1 MMPGLMITPS
11 LPHPPRLP
19 NARSRAALLRRI
31 EAMAVRGRECHW
43 SLMPPEVSRRLG
55 AGVARFGDAFA
66 TRLTRSHALRSNR
79 VIGFGH
85 RGGASQATLDAIV
98 GWYRDAGVRRF
109 SLLLGP
115 GPQAA
120 RIGGWLEA
128 RGFRHHE
135 GYVMLLRPPAP
146 APRARRGTL
155 RVRRASR
162 AEAGKVVDLYGGI
175 FGYPPSHRAWMIASA
190 VGSGQ
195 EHYLARIGAT
205 TVGAGTIRIERDLA
219 WLGGGATLPR
229 WRKRGAHAALI
240 VARLRRAAR
249 AGCRWV
255 WVETSAPVPGHPD
268 GSRRNLLS
276 LGFAEVARTLVF
288 VRELR

>member
-1 MMPGLMITPS
+1 MIPPP
-11 LPHPPRLP
+11 LPHPLRLPP
-19 NARSRAALLRRI
+19 NARARAALLRRI
-31 EAMAVRGRECHW
+31 EAMAVRSRANHW

-55 AGVARFGDAFA
+55 AGVARFGDALA
-66 TRLTRSHALRSNR
+66 TRLTRSNALRSNR

-85 RGGASQATLDAIV
+85 RGGASQAALDRIV
-98 GWYRDAGVRRF
+98 GWYREAGVRRF

-115 GPQAA
+115 GPQRA
-120 RIGGWLEA
+120 RIAGWLEA

-146 APRARRGTL
+146 VPRSRQGAPRVT
-155 RVRRASR
+155 RASR
-162 AEAGKVVDLYGGI
+162 AEAGTVVDLYGRV
-175 FGYPPSHRAWMIASA
+175 FGNPPSHRAWMLASA
-190 VGSGQ
+190 VGSGT

-205 TVGAGTIRIERDLA
+205 TIGAGTIRIERDLA
-219 WLGGGATLPR
+219 WFGGGATLPR

-255 WVETSAPVPGHPD
+255 WVETSVPVPGRPD

-276 LGFAEVARTLVF
+276 LGFAEVTRTQVF
-288 VRELR
+288 VREVR